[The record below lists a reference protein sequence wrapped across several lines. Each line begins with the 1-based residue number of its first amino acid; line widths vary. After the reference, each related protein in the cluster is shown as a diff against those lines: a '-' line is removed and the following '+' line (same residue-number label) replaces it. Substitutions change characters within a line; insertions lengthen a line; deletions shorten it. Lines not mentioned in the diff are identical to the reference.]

1 MSNLPRI
8 LFVDDEPNVLLGL
21 RRMLRHKRE
30 SWSMEFAEG
39 GAQALALMAAS
50 PPDVLVTDM
59 RMPGMDG
66 AELLARAS
74 ASFPD
79 CVRFIL
85 SGQSDSD
92 SLFRAIGCCHQYL
105 SKPMTGEVLVTRIE
119 RSLALRRMMG
129 NPSLRRAI
137 SGMPAIP
144 SLPEMYAALVAEL
157 QSGYP
162 RLDRIEAIVGR
173 DPGLAAKLLQIAN
186 SAYFARVRE
195 VHSLKAAINFLG
207 LDLIKALV
215 AGLAVVS
222 RLRCTAIAGR
232 PIDAF
237 IEDSLRVAQLAR
249 RICEAAGLEA
259 DASSDAFT
267 AGLLHKVGLLILADN
282 YPEKLAEVLAAPSAE
297 RSARERDVFGAS
309 QAEIGACILG
319 TWGFFDG
326 VVESVLHHGDPPLP
340 LPDTLDVPAA
350 LRCAHTLTGAADDPA
365 LAQAMTTALLR
376 RLPDLDEALVLPRVA
391 A

>member
-1 MSNLPRI
+1 
-8 LFVDDEPNVLLGL
+8 
-21 RRMLRHKRE
+21 
-30 SWSMEFAEG
+30 
-39 GAQALALMAAS
+39 
-50 PPDVLVTDM
+50 
-59 RMPGMDG
+59 MDG

-267 AGLLHKVGLLILADN
+267 AGLLHKVGLLILRRQLSGKAGRG
-282 YPEKLAEVLAAPSAE
+282 PSPPRRPSGRHASATYSE
-297 RSARERDVFGAS
+297 RARPRSAPASSAPGAS
-309 QAEIGACILG
+309 STGSSSPCCI
-319 TWGFFDG
+319 TAIRRYRCPTPWTY
-326 VVESVLHHGDPPLP
+326 P
-340 LPDTLDVPAA
+340 
-350 LRCAHTLTGAADDPA
+350 LRCAARTRSPA
-365 LAQAMTTALLR
+365 PRTTR
-376 RLPDLDEALVLPRVA
+376 RSRRR
-391 A
+391 